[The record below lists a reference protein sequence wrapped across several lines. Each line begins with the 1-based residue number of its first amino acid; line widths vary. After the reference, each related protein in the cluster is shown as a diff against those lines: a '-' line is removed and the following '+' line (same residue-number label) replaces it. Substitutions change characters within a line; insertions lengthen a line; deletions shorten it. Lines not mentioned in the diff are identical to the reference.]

1 MSGNVIATY
10 ECSVLRTQGKRGELK
25 KDDKGYFEFVLG
37 AFDILNARGEFY
49 PFTDQLKGL
58 FASGS
63 SLHRRIHGAP
73 GRTGGN
79 LKGEFDHPAIQPG
92 QSLDSFIARWKHIQ
106 AGNIAVHIKSVRL
119 EWSKDDKGRNIVLVY
134 GMIKASGAKSS
145 EVNEVFSNTEENAA
159 MSGRFICDP
168 VMVNGVRNKMITEI
182 ITWDF
187 VNEPGIAVASKYS
200 TPTME
205 SLTGGEFTLD
215 VLDKAERQTPVEL
228 SGESENDVTF
238 TMIRNSLGWQ
248 KTPVMNLGK
257 STDW

>member
-1 MSGNVIATY
+1 MSGNIIATY
-10 ECSVLRTQGKRGELK
+10 ECAVLRNSGKQGVLK
-25 KDDKGYFEFVLG
+25 TDDKGYFEFVLG

-58 FASGS
+58 FAPGS
-63 SLHRRIHGAP
+63 SLHRRIHGSP

-79 LKGEFDHPAIQPG
+79 LKGEFDHPSLQPG
-92 QSLDSFIARWKHIQ
+92 QSLDSFIARWKSINT
-106 AGNIAVHIKSVRL
+106 ANIAVHIKSVRL
-119 EWSKDDKGRNIVLVY
+119 EWSKDDNGRNIVLVY
-134 GMIKASGAKSS
+134 GMIKASGARSS
-145 EVNEVFSNTEENAA
+145 GVDSVFTNTEENAA

-168 VMVNGVRNKMITEI
+168 VMVNGVRNKRITEV

-205 SLTGGEFTLD
+205 SLEGGEFTLD
-215 VLDKAERQTPVEL
+215 ILDRAERSVSQSL
-228 SGESENDVTF
+228 SGESESGVSF
-238 TMIRNSLGWQ
+238 AMIRSGLGWQ
-248 KTPVMNLGK
+248 KTPVMNLGR